1 MAVAWEA
8 TQVMLQAGSEGSN
21 LQLPAPSVH
30 VFKASDYVRHLY
42 PIKTHDP
49 VAEAFGRAFDDAVTF
64 YSYLRE
70 KASRTGGLLYKC
82 QRHFVASFNSQTSGT
97 HLTKEQKN
105 EIFSKAWRMF
115 ASFSKSDVEGRKPKT
130 VFVRLAGAVYM
141 ACQPDLY
148 DYGSVYELKSYAL
161 TDPLQPHI
169 QLQVRLFGLAYPD
182 DELFAVGFAQDEKGF
197 IRIQVLPVDRFEKP
211 PIQDLIEFG
220 RNHSSVVSEDDVKL
234 GSTESTTPRTSLL
247 VASETRVVMGTGRS
261 GRFAHPA
268 SSGMEA
274 CG

>member
-1 MAVAWEA
+1 MLREA
-8 TQVMLQAGSEGSN
+8 DSTVLN

-30 VFKASDYVRHLY
+30 IFKASDYVRHLY
-42 PIKTHDP
+42 PVKTHDP

-82 QRHFVASFNSQTSGT
+82 QRHFVASFNSQTNST

-130 VFVRLAGAVYM
+130 VFVRLAADVYI

-148 DYGSVYELKSYAL
+148 DYGSMYELKSYPL

-182 DELFAVGFAQDEKGF
+182 DELFAVGFDQDAKGF
-197 IRIQVLPVDRFEKP
+197 IRIQVLPVDRFENP
-211 PIQDLIEFG
+211 PIQDLIKFG
-220 RNHSSVVSEDDVKL
+220 RNHSSVESEDDVKL

-247 VASETRVVMGTGRS
+247 VASETGVVMGTGRS
-261 GRFAHPA
+261 GRFVHSA
-268 SSGMEA
+268 SSARGA